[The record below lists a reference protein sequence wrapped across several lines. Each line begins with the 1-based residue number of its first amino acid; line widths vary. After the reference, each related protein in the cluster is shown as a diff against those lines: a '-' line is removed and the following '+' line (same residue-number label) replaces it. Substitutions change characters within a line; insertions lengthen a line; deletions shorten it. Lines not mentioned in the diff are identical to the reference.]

1 MRYLA
6 LHFLKESQAPP
17 RGWRGHRFMTS
28 RGYLARSAAE
38 LRADAR
44 RSLRLK
50 RLLWRGLDL
59 PTAELELSLA
69 ASVDWRLRS
78 VNPSTANLEVAA
90 R

>member
-1 MRYLA
+1 
-6 LHFLKESQAPP
+6 
-17 RGWRGHRFMTS
+17 MTS